1 MSVSSLINL
10 FYLLLLFGI
19 SNLTANTVNHDNAL
33 RTLNKRSQTYQSAVY
48 IPDSML
54 IRDIENQ
61 PEIPKYTIPK
71 IPSGFITIPAKF
83 SPLNRQLI
91 NEKDERDPEIP
102 RHPATKIAFNNI
114 PPEMSYP
121 KQQSQQFPFS
131 GIQQN
136 LQWNR
141 FSDYSMSPFF
151 NYLQKVQQIPSL
163 NMFST
168 FPTDYHFPQTN
179 TYQKKPKN
187 FHIAYPDLKTT
198 STKTQ
203 YVETYNNQPSNNF
216 NIHNTGAPITAP
228 YFTPTLQSLTS
239 TTNNHPEKESSFYE
253 NTIYGIKN
261 IPTIE
266 VIGKDVITKNDN
278 QKESSNFF
286 TSSPKKI
293 PSTRAFDKTIDINLD
308 GVLDFNEVEYAAFV
322 HHGLSGSVVQDIFNN
337 VDGDRNNVLDWK
349 EFNEMKPL
357 IIEKALNAAQRYLI
371 NVDTDKNGKLSL
383 KEAKKYVL
391 KEYGIGYRDVERI
404 WLLVVSNSN
413 IELDVNEFAIFRRRL
428 RGMSIRLAR
437 QIMKFYDGNNDYSMN
452 AVETKKIAYEQEGIS
467 DDEVEVMIASCDDD
481 RNGELNPAEFADFL
495 RLVRAKSIDTAKR
508 AMKVLDSDSSNTI
521 SMDEA
526 KKIAFEHYGYDEW
539 QLAPIFGQA
548 DENEDNQLDDIEF
561 AGFRSVIRSKSI
573 KTANLIIRQWDKNLN
588 GMIDIEEAEDKTRS
602 EDDLD
607 EKDCYSLFTVA
618 DQNKDKLLDKVEFAD
633 FLRMV
638 RSSSI
643 KIIIEN
649 MGKFDKNGDD
659 KVTVDEISQIVHAK
673 YGFSFKDIK
682 KIFDRVDCDFNEE
695 LSPGE
700 IVDLRHQTRLLAEER
715 GIKPKAFIKNSPN
728 KIIKLPSSSTKKI
741 APTQLTVDSGETNM
755 PTPNPIPVEK
765 FDENMDL
772 VDEVTTEVSQT
783 TSKKNKKRRRKIKTT
798 TSTTTETPEY
808 EYVSSEEVKE

>member
-1 MSVSSLINL
+1 MSVSTLINL
-10 FYLLLLFGI
+10 FYLLLLFGT
-19 SNLTANTVNHDNAL
+19 SNLTANTINHHNAP
-33 RTLNKRSQTYQSAVY
+33 RTLAKRSQTYQSAVY

-83 SPLNRQLI
+83 SPLNRQII
-91 NEKDERDPEIP
+91 NERDEKDPEIP
-102 RHPATKIAFNNI
+102 RHPATRMGFNNI
-114 PPEMSYP
+114 PPEIPYP

-141 FSDYSMSPFF
+141 FPDYSMSPFF
-151 NYLQKVQQIPSL
+151 NYLQKMQQNPSL

-179 TYQKKPKN
+179 TFQENPKN
-187 FHIAYPDLKTT
+187 FHIAYPDIKTT
-198 STKTQ
+198 NTKTQ
-203 YVETYNNQPSNNF
+203 YVETYNDQTSSNF
-216 NIHNTGAPITAP
+216 NAHNSGAPIKTP
-228 YFTPTLQSLTS
+228 SFTPSLQSLTS
-239 TTNNHPEKESSFYE
+239 TTNIQPKKEYSFYE
-253 NTIYGIKN
+253 NTIQGIKN
-261 IPTIE
+261 IPTSE
-266 VIGKDVITKNDN
+266 VIGKDIITKNIN
-278 QKESSNFF
+278 HKESNNFH
-286 TSSPKKI
+286 TSSLKKI
-293 PSTRAFDKTIDINLD
+293 PSTHAFDKTIDINLD

-322 HHGLSGSVVQDIFNN
+322 HHGLSGSVVQDIFNS
-337 VDGDRNNVLDWK
+337 VDGDKNSVLDWK
-349 EFNEMKPL
+349 EFSEMKPL
-357 IIEKALNAAQRYLI
+357 IIEKALNAAQRYLL

-383 KEAKKYVL
+383 SEAKKYVL

-404 WLLVVSNSN
+404 WLLVVSNKN

-452 AVETKKIAYEQEGIS
+452 VFETRKVAYEQEGIN
-467 DDEVEVMIASCDDD
+467 DEEVEVMIASCDDD

-495 RLVRAKSIDTAKR
+495 RLVRAKSIDTSKR
-508 AMKVLDSDSSNTI
+508 AMKVLDFDNSNTI
-521 SMDEA
+521 SLEEA
-526 KKIAFEHYGYDEW
+526 KKIAFDHYGYDEW

-548 DENEDNQLDDIEF
+548 DENEDNQLDEIEF
-561 AGFRSVIRSKSI
+561 AGFRSVIRNKSI

-588 GMIDIEEAEDKTRS
+588 GMIDLEEAEDKTRN

-607 EKDCYSLFTVA
+607 EKDCYSLFVVA
-618 DQNKDKLLDKVEFAD
+618 DQNKDQLLDKVEFAD

-643 KIIIEN
+643 KIISEN

-659 KVTVDEISQIVHAK
+659 KVTVDEISTIVHAK

-700 IVDLRHQTRLLAEER
+700 IVDFRHQTRLLAEER
-715 GIKPKAFIKNSPN
+715 GIKPTEFIKIPQN
-728 KIIKLPSSSTKKI
+728 KTMKLSSSSKKSDDSTKSI
-741 APTQLTVDSGETNM
+741 INNSETNI
-755 PTPNPIPVEK
+755 PTPNPIPLEK
-765 FDENMDL
+765 LEENMDL
-772 VDEVTTEVSQT
+772 VDEVTTET
-783 TSKKNKKRRRKIKTT
+783 TETTIKKNKKRRRRIKTT
-798 TSTTTETPEY
+798 TSTTTKAPEY
-808 EYVSSEEVKE
+808 EYVSSEEVNE